1 MSGTRYL
8 PGDVID
14 ECRDVIRR
22 GGSVE
27 SLAGRLGVEPAELQS
42 LLGLPGAQRMRTL
55 PAAAGVDLWRDAE
68 GVL

>member
-27 SLAGRLGVEPAELQS
+27 KLAGRLGVEPAELQS

-55 PAAAGVDLWRDAE
+55 PAGGDVDLWADSE
-68 GVL
+68 HIL

>member
-42 LLGLPGAQRMRTL
+42 LLGLPGAQRMRML
-55 PAAAGVDLWRDAE
+55 PAECDVNLWHDTE

>member
-1 MSGTRYL
+1 MRQGQ
-8 PGDVID
+8 
-14 ECRDVIRR
+14 
-22 GGSVE
+22 SVE

-55 PAAAGVDLWRDAE
+55 PAGADVNLWHDTE

>member
-1 MSGTRYL
+1 VSGTRYL

-42 LLGLPGAQRMRTL
+42 LLGLPGVQRMRVL
-55 PAAAGVDLWRDAE
+55 PVPGDVDLWHESE